1 VATIEVETTYPVS
14 AQVVWA
20 QLCDIERHVAW
31 MHDAQAISFISEQR
45 EGVGTEFNCDTKIGP
60 LRTRDVMI
68 VTEWERDV
76 AMGVTHKGLI
86 TGSGRFTL
94 ARSEHQTVVT
104 WRETL
109 HFPWWLG
116 SRVGALFAKPV
127 LRALWAKNLRQ
138 LGERMASS

>member
-1 VATIEVETTYPVS
+1 MATIEVQTFYPVS

-20 QLCDIERHVAW
+20 QLSDIERHVAW

-45 EGVGTEFNCDTKIGP
+45 EGVGTEFNCNTKIGP

-86 TGSGRFTL
+86 TGTGRFTL
-94 ARSEHQTVVT
+94 AGSANRTLIT

-116 SRVGALFAKPV
+116 GPIGALFASPV
-127 LRALWAKNLRQ
+127 FRSLWAKNLRQ
-138 LGERMASS
+138 LGERLTSP